1 MTTQNEIKDARV
13 GYIVADLSTGNVIG
27 QRNPNLQ
34 FHMAS
39 VIKLIILAAAL
50 AEVDKGRLS
59 LTEVIPVAELHNDA
73 DHTLFRRDTSTMKMS
88 ELLCVMASQN
98 NSVIADYFLGRL
110 GIDTIQ
116 NFCVR
121 SGLTNTTI
129 NSSILDIN
137 LMALGCR
144 HNPRPRY
151 WDELFEHVQT
161 QPHKTPS
168 DSTLRSICQYNT
180 STPRD
185 ISNLIRQA
193 IGGTLLSKICQN
205 FMISVLRKQVSAEYI
220 PKYLSSVQR
229 RNLGHSIGKVEIANR
244 LRLINDV
251 GFYVSP
257 KISLS
262 LVFLIDE
269 ISAPEAIQRWVA
281 LKTQFAI
288 G

>member
-144 HNPRPRY
+144 HNP
-151 WDELFEHVQT
+151 
-161 QPHKTPS
+161 
-168 DSTLRSICQYNT
+168 
-180 STPRD
+180 
-185 ISNLIRQA
+185 
-193 IGGTLLSKICQN
+193 TLL
-205 FMISVLRKQVSAEYI
+205 
-220 PKYLSSVQR
+220 
-229 RNLGHSIGKVEIANR
+229 G
-244 LRLINDV
+244 
-251 GFYVSP
+251 
-257 KISLS
+257 
-262 LVFLIDE
+262 
-269 ISAPEAIQRWVA
+269 
-281 LKTQFAI
+281 
-288 G
+288 